1 MRILIIDQLHH
12 KNRIGIELL
21 FQYMKIDYVF
31 VNDISKIDSTFDIIY
46 SPSNAIDTSKSP
58 PSQRFIFGPHFSVFP
73 DNKLKAIKNNN
84 DNSVYIQPSEWC
96 VDLWKGL
103 GVTQFLPI
111 QYFPF
116 PVDVEKF
123 CPANK
128 FSPANKFCPV
138 VPSNKRE
145 KVFIYFKRRRQD
157 ELSFVMHFLKNRQ
170 IEFEVFNYVARY
182 DEKHYLDFLRHAKF
196 GIVLGAHESQG
207 FAVEEALS
215 CDVPLLVWNVRSLN
229 QEVGC
234 NYANLPAT
242 TIGYWDGRCGEYFY
256 EAKELEKT
264 FELFMGKIQTYRPR
278 EFILEQLS
286 VEPCAKRFMELFLP
300 LQSH

>member
-1 MRILIIDQLHH
+1 MRILVIDQLHH
-12 KNRIGIELL
+12 KNRIGMELL

-31 VNDISKIDSTFDIIY
+31 ANDISKIDSTFDIIY
-46 SPSNAIDTSKSP
+46 SPSNSIDTSKY
-58 PSQRFIFGPHFSVFP
+58 PSHRFIFGPHFSVFP
-73 DNKLKAIKNNN
+73 DNKLKAIHNTNK
-84 DNSVYIQPSEWC
+84 NSVYIQPSEWC

-116 PVDVEKF
+116 PVDVD
-123 CPANK
+123 K
-128 FSPANKFCPV
+128 FSPTAL
-138 VPSNKRE
+138 NKRE

-157 ELSFVMHFLKNRQ
+157 ELSYVMHFLKNRQ

-182 DEKHYLDFLRHAKF
+182 DEKHYLDYLQHAKF

-242 TIGYWDGRCGEYFY
+242 TIGYWDERCGEYFY

-278 EFILEQLS
+278 EFVVEQLS
-286 VEPCAKRFMELFLP
+286 VKPCAKRFMELV
-300 LQSH
+300 S

>member
-31 VNDISKIDSTFDIIY
+31 AHDISKIDSTFDIIY
-46 SPSNAIDTSKSP
+46 SPSNAIDTSKYP
-58 PSQRFIFGPHFSVFP
+58 THRFIFGPHFSVFP
-73 DNKLKAIKNNN
+73 DNKLKAIKNTNE
-84 DNSVYIQPSEWC
+84 NSVYIQPSEWC

-103 GVTQFLPI
+103 GVTQFIPI
-111 QYFPF
+111 QFFPF
-116 PVDVEKF
+116 PVDVDT
-123 CPANK
+123 
-128 FSPANKFCPV
+128 FSPN
-138 VPSNKRE
+138 SLGNKRE

-157 ELSFVMHFLKNRQ
+157 ELSFLMHFLKNRQ
-170 IEFEVFNYVARY
+170 IEFEIFNYVARY
-182 DEKHYLDFLRHAKF
+182 DETHYLEFLRHANF

-242 TIGYWDGRCGEYFY
+242 TIGYWDERCGEYFY

-264 FELFMGKIQTYRPR
+264 FELFMGKLQTYRPR

-286 VEPCAKRFMELFLP
+286 VEPCAKRFMELV
-300 LQSH
+300 S